1 MSLILDS
8 EAVSRLI
15 ASGGSHVGTGEERFQ
30 QPGKDPGGVLIAA
43 LQEAAKRRLPLATTA
58 AVLSEQYRTSHAA
71 AVSSFLGR
79 NQHIKIVPTDQR
91 LAPVVGR
98 ILSRARRGS
107 GDHVDATVVATAGL
121 SSSAGAVIATSDPD
135 DIEHLLD
142 ASGFPRVAVLSL
154 T

>member
-1 MSLILDS
+1 MSLVLDS

-15 ASGGSHVGTGEERFQ
+15 AAGGSHVGTGQERFQ
-30 QPGKDPGGVLIAA
+30 QPGKDPGAVLIAA
-43 LQEAAKRRLPLATTA
+43 LQEAAWRKLPLATTA

-79 NQHIKIVPTDQR
+79 NQHIKVVATDER

-98 ILSRARRGS
+98 ILSRAGRGS
-107 GDHVDATVVATAGL
+107 ADHVDATVVATAGL

-135 DIEHLLD
+135 DIENLLD
-142 ASGFPRVAVLSL
+142 ASGFPRVGVISL

>member
-1 MSLILDS
+1 MSLVLDS

-15 ASGGSHVGTGEERFQ
+15 AAGGSHVGTGEERFQ
-30 QPGKDPGGVLIAA
+30 QPGKDPGAVLVAA
-43 LQEAAKRRLPLATTA
+43 LQEAARRKLPLATTA

-79 NQHIKIVPTDQR
+79 NRHIKVVATDER

-98 ILSRARRGS
+98 ILSRAGRGS
-107 GDHVDATVVATAGL
+107 ADHVDATVVATAGL

-135 DIEHLLD
+135 DIENLLD
-142 ASGFPRVAVLSL
+142 ASGFPRVGVISL